1 MTHEL
6 IVDAS
11 GIAALCARLEA
22 TDRVGL
28 DTEFHAERSYAPRLM
43 VLQLAFPDYTA
54 IVDPLAP
61 GIDLHPLVDA
71 LSGVVVVGHALQ
83 SDLKIFAERFGR
95 VPPKLFDTQVAAS
108 FLGYGM
114 QISLADL
121 VRDLIGLKLAKTQT
135 VSDWSTRP
143 LSEKQMEYLVDDV
156 VHLLP
161 MHDMLQEKLAE
172 RGRLSWCEEECIA
185 LAKPEKYRFD
195 LRRAYMKIPGAV
207 RMNRRELAV
216 LAEVVAERDAIA
228 KERDIPPKF
237 VIPDDVIGGIAQLR
251 PKHVEDLV
259 QLRRLESNARRNFG
273 ARLLTAVERGEAV
286 PESEL
291 PDRPNRPLG
300 SDRETLATLLGVAV
314 GEAARDAGL
323 PQGLL
328 VTRASLER
336 AAREAPGSAEELGEL
351 LGLSEWRSALVVEP
365 LWRLLS
371 GETRI
376 VVEGYAKGE
385 PKVTLI
391 S

>member
-1 MTHEL
+1 MTHDL
-6 IVDAS
+6 ITDAA
-11 GIAALCARLEA
+11 GIAALCARLDASE
-22 TDRVGL
+22 RVGL

-43 VLQLAFPDYTA
+43 VLQLALPGYTA

-61 GIDLHPLVDA
+61 GIDLQPLVAA
-71 LSGVVVVGHALQ
+71 LERVTVVGHALQ
-83 SDLKIFAERFGR
+83 SDLKIFAERFGC

-121 VRDLIGLKLAKTQT
+121 VRDLVGIRLAKTQT

-143 LSEKQMEYLVDDV
+143 LSEKQLEYLVDDV

-161 MHDMLQEKLAE
+161 MHDLLQQRLAE
-172 RGRLSWCEEECIA
+172 RGRVSWCEQECIA
-185 LAKPEKYRFD
+185 LAQPEKYRFD

-207 RMNRRELAV
+207 RMNRRELGV
-216 LAEVVAERDAIA
+216 LAQVVAERDAIA

-237 VIPDDVIGGIAQLR
+237 VVPDDVVGGIAQLR
-251 PKHVEDLV
+251 PKHLEDLA

-273 ARLLTAVERGEAV
+273 ARFLAAVERGEAI
-286 PESEL
+286 PYDEL
-291 PDRPNRPLG
+291 PERPHRPLG
-300 SDRETLATLLGVAV
+300 ADRETLATLLGVAV
-314 GEAARDAGL
+314 GEAAREAGL

-328 VTRASLER
+328 VTRAALER
-336 AAREAPGSAEELGEL
+336 AAREAPGSAEELAEL
-351 LGLSEWRSALVVEP
+351 LGLSAWRTSLVVEP

-385 PKVTLI
+385 PKVTLV

>member
-6 IVDAS
+6 IVDAR
-11 GIAALCARLEA
+11 GVAALCARLDA

-43 VLQLAFPDYTA
+43 VLQLALPEYTA

-61 GIDLHPLVDA
+61 GIDLHPLVEA
-71 LSGVVVVGHALQ
+71 LARVTVVGHALQ
-83 SDLKIFAERFGR
+83 SDLKIFAERFGS

-121 VRDLIGLKLAKTQT
+121 VRDLTGVRLAKTQT

-161 MHDMLQEKLAE
+161 MHDMLRQKLEE
-172 RGRLSWCEEECIA
+172 RGRAAWCDEECVA
-185 LAKPEKYRFD
+185 LARPEKYRFD

-216 LAEVVAERDAIA
+216 LAAVVAERDAIA

-259 QLRRLESNARRNFG
+259 QLRRLESSARRNFG
-273 ARLLTAVERGEAV
+273 ARLIDAVERGEVV
-286 PESEL
+286 PEDEL
-291 PDRPNRPLG
+291 PERPSRPLG
-300 SDRETLATLLGVAV
+300 AERETLATLLGVAV

-328 VTRASLER
+328 VTRAALER

-351 LGLSEWRSALVVEP
+351 LGLSAWRSALVVEP

-385 PKVTLI
+385 PKVTLV